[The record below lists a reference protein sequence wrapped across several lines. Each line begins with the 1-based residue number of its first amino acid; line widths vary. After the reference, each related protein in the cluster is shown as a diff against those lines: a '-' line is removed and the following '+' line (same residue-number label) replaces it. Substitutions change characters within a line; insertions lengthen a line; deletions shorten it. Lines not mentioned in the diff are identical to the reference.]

1 MPTKLT
7 KVSYDTLNE
16 NKEGVTFMRSI
27 EEMTIKEIIDEL
39 TLLREKVQVKDTLFG
54 YDVEELLA
62 VKKVLEDKTMTPE
75 ILSSNIKMYQKGWHD
90 CYKTLMNMEAN

>member
-1 MPTKLT
+1 
-7 KVSYDTLNE
+7 
-16 NKEGVTFMRSI
+16 
-27 EEMTIKEIIDEL
+27 
-39 TLLREKVQVKDTLFG
+39 VQVKDTLFG